1 MLSKTLMFCGV
12 ALASL
17 VLSGVA
23 SAQESATIVMRNG
36 ERRGGDLVDLGG
48 VGFTLRVGGQDQQI
62 PVNDVAAVEF
72 QPGVAAGAVQ
82 SKVSAGQSV
91 VVLRSG
97 VVVDGRLYDIGGT
110 HPLRITVDTPSGRR
124 DYTSN
129 DVAGIYYG
137 GASTGAV
144 ATSGQAVPAP
154 VGGTNAG
161 TFTVP
166 ANQMW
171 TNTGIRVNRGEQIA
185 FQGTG
190 DIMVAQGASA
200 GVGGSP
206 ITPGGRLPAPST
218 GVGALIGRVGNS
230 APFVIGSNTGAI
242 PMPASGVLQLGV
254 NDDHVEDNT
263 GNFTVAVQK
272 IN

>member
-1 MLSKTLMFCGV
+1 MVRKTLMFCGV

-17 VLSGVA
+17 VLSGA
-23 SAQESATIVMRNG
+23 ANAQENATIVMRNG
-36 ERRGGDLVDLGG
+36 ERQSGELVDLGG
-48 VGFTLRVGGQDQQI
+48 VGFTLRVGGQDRQI

-72 QPGVAAGAVQ
+72 QGGVAPAAVQ
-82 SKVSAGQSV
+82 SKVNAGQSV

-97 VVVDGRLYDIGGT
+97 EVVDGRLFDIGGT
-110 HPLRITVDTPSGRR
+110 HPLRVTVDTPSGRR

-137 GASTGAV
+137 GASSGAV
-144 ATSGQAVPAP
+144 ATSGQAAAA
-154 VGGTNAG
+154 GTNAG

-166 ANQMW
+166 ANKPW

-206 ITPGGRLPAPST
+206 ITPGGRLPAPGT

-230 APFVIGSNTGAI
+230 APFVIGSNTGPI

-254 NDDHVEDNT
+254 NDDHFEDNT
-263 GNFTVAVQK
+263 GNFSVAVQR
-272 IN
+272 IR

>member
-1 MLSKTLMFCGV
+1 MVRKTLMFCGV
-12 ALASL
+12 ALAGF

-23 SAQESATIVMRNG
+23 NAQENATIVMRNG
-36 ERRGGDLVDLGG
+36 ERQAGELVDLGG
-48 VGFTLRVGGQDQQI
+48 VGFTLRVGGQDRQI

-72 QPGVAAGAVQ
+72 QGGVASGAVQ
-82 SKVSAGQSV
+82 SKVNAGQSV

-97 VVVDGRLYDIGGT
+97 EVVDGRLYDIGGT
-110 HPLRITVDTPSGRR
+110 HPLRVTVDTPTGRR

-137 GASTGAV
+137 GAGTSGAV
-144 ATSGQAVPAP
+144 ATSGQVAVA
-154 VGGTNAG
+154 GTNAG

-166 ANQMW
+166 ANQAW
-171 TNTGIRVNRGEQIA
+171 TNTGIRVTRGEQIA
-185 FQGTG
+185 FQGNG

-206 ITPGGRLPAPST
+206 ITPGGRLPAPTT

-242 PMPASGVLQLGV
+242 PMPAAGVLQLGV
-254 NDDHVEDNT
+254 NDDHFEDNT

>member
-1 MLSKTLMFCGV
+1 MVRKTLMFCGV

-17 VLSGVA
+17 VLSGAA
-23 SAQESATIVMRNG
+23 SAQENATIVMRSG
-36 ERRGGDLVDLGG
+36 ERQVGELVDLGG
-48 VGFTLRVGGQDQQI
+48 VGFTLRVGGQDRQI

-72 QPGVAAGAVQ
+72 QPGVASAAVQ
-82 SKVSAGQSV
+82 SKVSTGQSV

-97 VVVDGRLYDIGGT
+97 EVIDGRLFDIGGT
-110 HPLRITVDTPSGRR
+110 HPLRVTVDTPSGRR

-129 DVAGIYYG
+129 DVAGVYYG
-137 GASTGAV
+137 GATAGAV
-144 ATSGQAVPAP
+144 ATSGQAAAVA
-154 VGGTNAG
+154 GTNAG

-166 ANQMW
+166 ANQAW
-171 TNTGIRVNRGEQIA
+171 TNTGIRVNRGEQIS

-206 ITPGGRLPAPST
+206 ITPGGRLPAPGT
-218 GVGALIGRVGNS
+218 GVGTLIGRVGNS
-230 APFVIGSNTGAI
+230 APFVIGSNTGPI

-254 NDDHVEDNT
+254 NDDHYEDNT
-263 GNFTVAVQK
+263 GNFSVAIQRVR
-272 IN
+272 

>member
-1 MLSKTLMFCGV
+1 
-12 ALASL
+12 
-17 VLSGVA
+17 
-23 SAQESATIVMRNG
+23 MRSG
-36 ERRGGDLVDLGG
+36 ERQSGELVDLGG
-48 VGFTLRVGGQDQQI
+48 VGFTLRVGGQDRQI

-72 QPGVAAGAVQ
+72 QPGGAASGVVQ
-82 SKVSAGQSV
+82 SKVSSGQSV

-97 VVVDGRLYDIGGT
+97 EVVDGRLFDIGGT
-110 HPLRITVDTPSGRR
+110 HPLRVTIDTPSGRR

-137 GASTGAV
+137 GATSGAV
-144 ATSGQAVPAP
+144 ATSGQVAAVA
-154 VGGTNAG
+154 GTNAG

-166 ANQMW
+166 ANQAW

-206 ITPGGRLPAPST
+206 ITPGGRLPAPGT

-230 APFVIGSNTGAI
+230 APFVIGSNTGPI

-254 NDDHVEDNT
+254 NDDHYEDNT
-263 GNFTVAVQK
+263 GNFTVAVQRVR
-272 IN
+272 

>member
-1 MLSKTLMFCGV
+1 MVRKTLMFCGV

-23 SAQESATIVMRNG
+23 NAQENATIVMRNG
-36 ERRGGDLVDLGG
+36 ERQTGELVDLAG
-48 VGFTLRVGGQDQQI
+48 VGFTLRVGGQDRQI

-72 QPGVAAGAVQ
+72 QGGVASAAVQ
-82 SKVSAGQSV
+82 SKVNAGQSV

-97 VVVDGRLYDIGGT
+97 EVIDGRLFDIGGT
-110 HPLRITVDTPSGRR
+110 HPLRVTIDTPGGRR

-137 GASTGAV
+137 GAGTAGAV
-144 ATSGQAVPAP
+144 ATSGQAAAIA
-154 VGGTNAG
+154 GTNAG

-166 ANQMW
+166 ANQAW

-206 ITPGGRLPAPST
+206 ITPGGRLPAPGT

-254 NDDHVEDNT
+254 NDDHYQDNS
-263 GNFTVAVQK
+263 GNFTVSVQRVR
-272 IN
+272 